1 MNLCCDIPVAVF
13 EKRRKMGGTNTI
25 IQVDKS
31 LMSGKIK
38 YNKGQLLGADIATEN
53 LDVKRGERRRGT

>member
-1 MNLCCDIPVAVF
+1 M
-13 EKRRKMGGTNTI
+13 RGKMGGTNTI

-38 YNKGQLLGADIATEN
+38 YNRGQLLGADKATEN
-53 LDVKRGERRRGT
+53 VDVKRGERRRET